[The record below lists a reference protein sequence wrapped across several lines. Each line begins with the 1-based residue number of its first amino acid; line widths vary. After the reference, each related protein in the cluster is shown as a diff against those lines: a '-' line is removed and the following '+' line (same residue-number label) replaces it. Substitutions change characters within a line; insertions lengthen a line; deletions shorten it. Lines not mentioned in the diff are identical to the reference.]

1 MCLCVFSPKA
11 SNEALYSQVVR
22 LRCGIKLRPGN
33 KQLTGGEEKKKKTN
47 HQQAS
52 NFRFWKEANIFV
64 YETKQKKKPWTT
76 SQVK

>member
-33 KQLTGGEEKKKKTN
+33 KQLTGGEKKKKKQTISK
-47 HQQAS
+47 HQTLDFGKRQIYL
-52 NFRFWKEANIFV
+52 FM
-64 YETKQKKKPWTT
+64 KQNKTKKKLGQRPN
-76 SQVK
+76 